1 MRHLSILLAL
11 VGGTTMAQT
20 PHYLKN
26 QGGTGF
32 DGGHGVAIGPNN
44 EHFFTGAFTGMA
56 DMDPDASGGNLSSAG
71 GKDIYFAKFTSAGAL
86 IWAKSIGGTSDDEGV
101 AMVPSDAG
109 GLYVTGTYTFQA
121 DMDPGPGTTNVGV
134 AGLNPNSVGTFF
146 ARYTANGDL
155 IWARSL
161 SGINASC
168 YVKDM
173 ARDAAGNLYLTG
185 WYTGPVDFDPSG
197 NNLIIPYIGNNADAF
212 VAKYDGNGD
221 LLWAGQIGGTASTWS
236 QTIDVTPAGEVV
248 VGGFHMSGTC
258 DLDPGTGLVEHTS
271 GTGIRSGWA
280 VKLDTDGQY
289 LWSADIAG
297 DDYCAIDAVLFD
309 ATGAVLLGGSFEG
322 TYDLDP
328 GSAMQ
333 AVTSAGTSRD
343 GFLLK
348 LDGTSGSLAQA
359 VPFQGAGDDTVELMT
374 LANDGTI
381 YFSGAFWD
389 DTDMDPGQGVVQPL
403 GFLPVYFCHYDTD
416 LNYLNHYGWYGFG
429 NIFHRDM
436 AMDALERISKI
447 PDVD

>member
-32 DGGHGVAIGPNN
+32 DGGNGVAIGPNN
-44 EHFFTGAFTGMA
+44 EHFFTGAFTGTA
-56 DMDPDASGGNLSSAG
+56 DMDPDASGGNLNSAG

-86 IWAKSIGGTSDDEGV
+86 VWAKSIGGTSDDEGV

-197 NNLIIPYIGNNADAF
+197 SNLIIPYIGNNADAF
-212 VAKYDGNGD
+212 VAKYDNNGD